1 MIQLSEFRSLFF
13 YFLWLIAELTFQCK
27 MSQEQN
33 VWCIALLST
42 DTEANEIIQCSF
54 ISPVIYYRNINN
66 KYDRKN
72 I

>member
-1 MIQLSEFRSLFF
+1 
-13 YFLWLIAELTFQCK
+13 